1 MKAERHAG
9 AMEDTKVAIIRRYFA
24 ELFNQGQLQLVPELL
39 HPQYV
44 NHSPGSPDLPCGRD
58 GVALVVQALRRG
70 MPDLQ
75 YDIDEMVVGE
85 DAVAVRATMTGTH
98 NGDLFG
104 MMPTGRRVEVK
115 QMTFERF
122 LDGRI
127 IAHHRLTDELSLLRQ
142 LGVLPTA

>member
-1 MKAERHAG
+1 MNAERHPV

-24 ELFNQGQLQLVPELL
+24 ELFNEGRVQLIPELL

-44 NHSPGSPDLPCGRD
+44 NHSPGSPDLPRGRD

-70 MPDLQ
+70 LPDLH

-85 DAVAVRATMTGTH
+85 DAVAVRATLTGTH
-98 NGDLFG
+98 DGDLFG
-104 MMPTGRRVEVK
+104 MAPTGKRLEVK

-127 IAHHRLTDELSLLRQ
+127 VAHHRLTDELSMLRQ